1 MKYLILGIFNDGTSV
16 TTATKEFDS
25 GTFSIR
31 LPEVREQMIELVCE
45 GTVGRN
51 NLSEVYFIVNGDA
64 DSRLAPQAAPKVVGH
79 LNFDIDDEEDNAKEF
94 AQA

>member
-16 TTATKEFDS
+16 TTASKEFDS

-45 GTVGRN
+45 GSVGRN
-51 NLSEVYFIVNGDA
+51 NLSEVYFIANEDT
-64 DSRLAPQAAPKVVGH
+64 DSRLAPQAAPKVVAH
-79 LNFDIDDEEDNAKEF
+79 LFDIDDEEDNAKEF
-94 AQA
+94 AQT